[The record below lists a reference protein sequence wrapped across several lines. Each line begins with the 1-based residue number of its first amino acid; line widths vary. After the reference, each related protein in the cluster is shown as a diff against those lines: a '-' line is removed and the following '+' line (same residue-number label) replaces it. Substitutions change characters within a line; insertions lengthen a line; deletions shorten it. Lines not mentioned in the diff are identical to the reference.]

1 MNPTSTLATT
11 GAAAGEV
18 LDPVPLDSPLWYRV
32 ANIVPRLRPTVRVR
46 HRGQP
51 GQARHVLADLLTG
64 RHHLLD
70 EAAWSFV
77 GRFDGRRT
85 IGEIWTWLSTHRAQ
99 PPTQHEV
106 LEWLAHLDSAGLLQS
121 DRLPDL
127 QALMRGEEQV
137 DRRRRRASLNPL
149 SWRVPLGDPTR
160 WLTRLDPLARV
171 LAHPLTLLLALA
183 IVGAGLM
190 QTALAWPSLQAD
202 LRERL
207 GSPTFLALSWGVYPL
222 IKALHE
228 LGHALAVRRCGAEVR
243 HVGIG
248 FLYLVPA
255 PYVDAS
261 AATGLSRRR
270 ERILI
275 SAAGV
280 LVESVLAAVGVLVWS
295 AVEPGRVRDLAL
307 SVALVG
313 GVSTVLANANPLVRM
328 DGYHVLTDALD
339 LPNLAQR
346 SRRWWFDR
354 LQGWLGGLRTASA
367 LPAGSALQRGVTLVY
382 APAAWLFGVL
392 VATSACLWLA
402 QTAAMLALMAGAIAL
417 WMLVGGPLLASLRW
431 LARAPALR
439 GRRLRAATIGLVL
452 TGALLAGVL
461 LVPIPQATIAQA
473 QGWMPEDALVRAPAD
488 GFVVAID
495 APADSEVQASSP
507 LVTLHSDEQPVELAT
522 LRARRLALEVQV
534 NRLQVQDAAAA
545 QRAEAEVAMLQARE
559 VELAQRI
566 AQMAV
571 HSVRAGRVSWIEPQT
586 LVGRYVRR
594 GELLGYV
601 LAGDRLVARTV
612 VPDEDIAWLL
622 AGVRSVSVMR
632 PEEAGQAYA
641 GRWDGVVP
649 ETGSVLPA
657 AALGVRAG
665 GQIETDPAD
674 ADGLRTLR
682 PVAVVDVQVPALA
695 VERLGA
701 RLLVRFDHGAQP
713 LGARLLR
720 RLQQLTLRHLGEAT
734 DVPGGR

>member
-1 MNPTSTLATT
+1 MSPVSTL
-11 GAAAGEV
+11 AAAGEV

-32 ANIVPRLRPTVRVR
+32 ADIVPRLRPTVRVR
-46 HRGQP
+46 HRGSER
-51 GQARHVLADLLTG
+51 GSRHVLADLLTG

-85 IGEIWTWLSTHRAQ
+85 IGEIWTWLSTHRSQ

-106 LEWLAHLDSAGLLQS
+106 LEWLAHLDAAGLLQS

-127 QALMRGEEQV
+127 LALMRGEEQV

-171 LAHPLTLLLALA
+171 LLHPLALLLALA
-183 IVGAGLM
+183 VVGIGLM
-190 QTALAWPSLQAD
+190 QLALDWPALQAD
-202 LRERL
+202 VRLRL
-207 GSPTFLALSWGVYPL
+207 GSPAFLALSWGVYPL

-228 LGHALAVRRCGAEVR
+228 LGHALAVRRFGAEVH

-280 LVESVLAAVGVLVWS
+280 LVESVLAAAGVLVWS
-295 AVEPGRVRDLAL
+295 MVEPGGVRDLAL

-346 SRRWWFDR
+346 SRRWWLDQ
-354 LQGWLGGLRTASA
+354 LQRRLGGLATPSA
-367 LPAGSALQRGVTLVY
+367 LPEGSWLQRGVTLVY
-382 APAAWLFGVL
+382 APSAWLFGVL
-392 VATSACLWLA
+392 VAASACLWLA

-417 WMLVGGPLLASLRW
+417 WMQVGQPLLASLRW
-431 LARAPALR
+431 LVLAPSLQ
-439 GRRLRAATIGLVL
+439 GRRLRTAAIGLASVA
-452 TGALLAGVL
+452 ALLAGVL

-473 QGWMPEDALVRAPAD
+473 QAWMPEEALVRAPAD
-488 GFVVAID
+488 GFVTDVE
-495 APADSEVQASSP
+495 APEDSVMSVSAP
-507 LVTLHSDEQPVELAT
+507 LLTLHNDDQPVELA
-522 LRARRLALEVQV
+522 RVHARRLELEVQV
-534 NRLQVQDAAAA
+534 NRLQVHDAAAA
-545 QRAEAEVAMLQARE
+545 QRAEAEAVTLQARE
-559 VELAQRI
+559 AELARRI
-566 AQMAV
+566 EQM
-571 HSVRAGRVSWIEPQT
+571 SVRSTRAGRVSWIEPQT
-586 LVGRYVRR
+586 LAGRFVQR

-601 LAGDRLVARTV
+601 LADDRLVARTV
-612 VPDEDIAWLL
+612 VPDAEVAWLL
-622 AGVRSVSVMR
+622 SGVRAVSVMR
-632 PEEAGQAYA
+632 PEEAGRSYA
-641 GRWDGVVP
+641 GRWNGLVP

-657 AALGVRAG
+657 AALGVPAG
-665 GQIETDPAD
+665 GRIETDPAD
-674 ADGLRTLR
+674 AEGVHTLQ
-682 PVAVVDVQVPALA
+682 PVAVIDVQVPELA
-695 VERLGA
+695 VQRLGS

-720 RLQQLTLRHLGEAT
+720 RLQQLTLRHLGDAT

>member
-1 MNPTSTLATT
+1 MTPEPTL
-11 GAAAGEV
+11 AAAGEV

-46 HRGQP
+46 HRGSE
-51 GQARHVLADLLTG
+51 GGARHVLADLLTG

-85 IGEIWTWLSTHRAQ
+85 IGEIWTWLSTHVPQ

-106 LEWLAHLDSAGLLQS
+106 LEWLANLDAAGLLQS

-160 WLTRLDPLARV
+160 WLIRLDPLARV
-171 LAHPLTLLLALA
+171 LSHPLALLAAVAL
-183 IVGAGLM
+183 VGVGLM
-190 QTALAWPSLQAD
+190 QVALQWPALQGD
-202 LRERL
+202 VRERL
-207 GSPTFLALSWGVYPL
+207 GSPAFLALSWAVYPL

-228 LGHALAVRRCGAEVR
+228 LGHALAVRRCGAEVH

-280 LVESVLAAVGVLVWS
+280 LVECVLAAVGVLVWS
-295 AVEPGRVRDLAL
+295 TVQPGLVRDLAL

-313 GVSTVLANANPLVRM
+313 GVSTLLANANPLVRM

-346 SRRWWFDR
+346 SRRWWIDQIQR
-354 LQGWLGGLRTASA
+354 LLGGLATGSV
-367 LPAGSALQRGVTLVY
+367 LPASWLQRGVTLAY
-382 APAAWLFGVL
+382 APSAWLFGMV
-392 VATSACLWLA
+392 VAVSACLWLA

-417 WMLVGGPLLASLRW
+417 WMQVGQPLVAGLRW
-431 LARAPALR
+431 LARTPSLH
-439 GRRLRAATIGLVL
+439 GRRLRAALL
-452 TGALLAGVL
+452 ASGAVAAVLAGVL
-461 LVPIPQATIAQA
+461 LVPLPQATVAQA
-473 QGWMPEDALVRAPAD
+473 QAWMPEEALVRAPAD
-488 GFVVAID
+488 GFVTAVEAS
-495 APADSEVQASSP
+495 ADSAVQTAAP
-507 LVTLHSDEQPVELAT
+507 LLTLHNDDQPVELAK
-522 LRARRLALEVQV
+522 LHARRLELEVQV
-534 NRLQVQDAAAA
+534 NRLQVHDAAAA
-545 QRAEAEVAMLQARE
+545 QRAEAEAGALQAKE
-559 VELAQRI
+559 AELARRI
-566 AQMAV
+566 EQMALR
-571 HSVRAGRVSWIEPQT
+571 STRAGRVSWIEPQT
-586 LVGRYVRR
+586 LLGRHVQR

-601 LAGDRLVARTV
+601 LADDRLVARTV

-622 AGVRSVSVMR
+622 AGVRAVSVMR
-632 PEEAGQAYA
+632 PEAAGQAHV

-657 AALGVRAG
+657 AALGVQAG
-665 GQIETDPAD
+665 GRIETDPTD
-674 ADGLRTLR
+674 ADGLRTLQ
-682 PVAVVDVQVPALA
+682 PVAVIDVQVPDLA
-695 VERLGA
+695 VQRLGA

-713 LGARLLR
+713 LWARLLR

>member
-1 MNPTSTLATT
+1 MNPEPIQTVV
-11 GAAAGEV
+11 GEV

-46 HRGQP
+46 HRGSE
-51 GQARHVLADLLTG
+51 GVTRHVLADLLTG

-85 IGEIWTWLSTHRAQ
+85 IGDIWTWLSTHRPQ

-106 LEWLAHLDSAGLLQS
+106 LEWLANLDTAGLLQS

-160 WLTRLDPLARV
+160 WLARFDPLAHA
-171 LAHPLTLLLALA
+171 LSHPLVLLLAVAL
-183 IVGAGLM
+183 VGVGLM
-190 QTALAWPSLQAD
+190 QVALQWPALQAD
-202 LRERL
+202 ARERL
-207 GSPTFLALSWGVYPL
+207 GSPAFLALSWVVYPV

-228 LGHALAVRRCGAEVR
+228 LGHALAVRHCGAEVH

-280 LVESVLAAVGVLVWS
+280 LVESVLAASGVLVWS
-295 AVEPGRVRDLAL
+295 VVQPGLVRDLAL

-313 GVSTVLANANPLVRM
+313 GVSTLLANANPLVRM

-346 SRRWWFDR
+346 SRRWWIDQLQR
-354 LQGWLGGLRTASA
+354 LLGGLTTPSV
-367 LPAGSALQRGVTLVY
+367 LPAGSGLQRGVTLAY
-382 APAAWLFGVL
+382 APSAWLFGV
-392 VATSACLWLA
+392 VVTMSACLWLA

-417 WMLVGGPLLASLRW
+417 WLQIGQPLLASLRW
-431 LARAPALR
+431 LARSPSLR
-439 GRRLRAATIGLVL
+439 GRRLRT
-452 TGALLAGVL
+452 ALLGLWTVALLLVGLL
-461 LVPIPQATIAQA
+461 LVPIPQATVAQA
-473 QGWMPEDALVRAPAD
+473 QAWMPEEALVRAPAD
-488 GFVVAID
+488 GFVTAVD
-495 APADSEVQASSP
+495 APGDSRVQPASP
-507 LVTLHSDEQPVELAT
+507 LLTLHNDDQPVELAK
-522 LRARRLALEVQV
+522 LRARRLELEVQV
-534 NRLQVQDAAAA
+534 NRLQVLDPAAA
-545 QRAEAEVAMLQARE
+545 QRAEAEAAALQARE
-559 VELAQRI
+559 AELALRI
-566 AQMAV
+566 EQMALR
-571 HSVRAGRVSWIEPQT
+571 SIRAGRVSWIEPQT
-586 LVGRYVRR
+586 LLGRYVQR

-601 LAGDRLVARTV
+601 LADDRLVARTV

-622 AGVRSVSVMR
+622 AGVRAVSVMR
-632 PEEAGQAYA
+632 PEEAGQAHA

-657 AALGVRAG
+657 AALGVQMG
-665 GQIETDPAD
+665 GRIETDPAD
-674 ADGLRTLR
+674 TDGLRTLQ
-682 PVAVVDVQVPALA
+682 PVAVIDVQVPDLA
-695 VERLGA
+695 VQRLGS

>member
-1 MNPTSTLATT
+1 MNTESIQPRLA
-11 GAAAGEV
+11 ASGEV

-32 ANIVPRLRPTVRVR
+32 ANLVPRLRPTVRVR
-46 HRGQP
+46 HRGTP
-51 GQARHVLADLLTG
+51 GQTRHVLADLLSG

-85 IGEIWTWLSTHRAQ
+85 IGEIWTWLSTHRAN

-106 LEWLAHLDSAGLLQS
+106 LEWLAHLDAAGLLQS

-127 QALMRGEEQV
+127 QALMRGEQQV

-160 WLTRLDPLARV
+160 WLTRLDPVARV
-171 LAHPLTLLLALA
+171 LGHPLALFLALVL
-183 IVGAGLM
+183 VGAGLM
-190 QTALAWPSLQAD
+190 QAALAWPSLQTD
-202 LRERL
+202 VQTRL
-207 GSPTFLALSWGVYPL
+207 GSPAFLALSWVLYPL

-228 LGHALAVRRCGAEVR
+228 LGHALAVRRHGAEVH

-270 ERILI
+270 ERIFI

-280 LVESVLAAVGVLVWS
+280 MVESVLAAVGVLVWA
-295 AVEPGRVRDLAL
+295 AVEPGLVRDLAL

-346 SRRWWFDR
+346 SRRWWIDR
-354 LQGWLGGLRTASA
+354 LQHWLGGLGTPSA
-367 LPAGSALQRGVTLVY
+367 LPAGTRLQRGVTLAY
-382 APAAWLFGVL
+382 APAAWCFGVV
-392 VATSACLWLA
+392 VAMSACLWLA
-402 QTAAMLALMAGAIAL
+402 QTAAMLALIAGAIAL
-417 WMLVGGPLLASLRW
+417 WMLVVLPLLGGLRW
-431 LARAPALR
+431 LTRSPTLR
-439 GRRLRAATIGLVL
+439 GRRARAVVL
-452 TGALLAGVL
+452 GVTGTVALLAAVL
-461 LVPIPQATIAQA
+461 LVPMPQATIAQA
-473 QGWMPEDALVRAPAD
+473 QAWMPEDALVRAPAD

-495 APADSEVQASSP
+495 APGASVVPVSAP
-507 LVTLHSDEQPVELAT
+507 LVTLHNDAQPVELAS
-522 LRARRLALEVQV
+522 LRARRLSLEVQV
-534 NRLQVQDAAAA
+534 NRLQILDAAAA
-545 QRAEAEVAMLQARE
+545 QRAEAEVAALQGRE
-559 VELAQRI
+559 AELVQRME
-566 AQMAV
+566 QMAV
-571 HSVRAGRVSWIEPQT
+571 RSARAGRVSWIEPQT
-586 LVGRYVRR
+586 LVGRHVRR

-601 LAGDRLVARTV
+601 LADDRLVARTV

-622 AGVRSVSVMR
+622 AGVRSVSVLR
-632 PEEAGQAYA
+632 SEEAGRTYA

-657 AALGVRAG
+657 AALGVQAG
-665 GQIETDPAD
+665 GRIETDPAD

-682 PVAVVDVQVPALA
+682 PVAVVDVQVPDLS

-701 RLLVRFDHGAQP
+701 RLWVRFDHGAQP

>member
-1 MNPTSTLATT
+1 MNQEPIQTV
-11 GAAAGEV
+11 AGEV

-46 HRGQP
+46 HRGSE
-51 GQARHVLADLLTG
+51 GVTRHVLADLLTG

-85 IGEIWTWLSTHRAQ
+85 IGDIWTWLSTHRPQ

-106 LEWLAHLDSAGLLQS
+106 LEWLANLDTAGLLQS

-160 WLTRLDPLARV
+160 WLARFDPLAHA
-171 LAHPLTLLLALA
+171 LSHPLVLLLAVAL
-183 IVGAGLM
+183 VGVGLM
-190 QTALAWPSLQAD
+190 QVALQWPALQAD
-202 LRERL
+202 ARERL
-207 GSPTFLALSWGVYPL
+207 GSPAFLALSWVVYPL

-228 LGHALAVRRCGAEVR
+228 LGHALAVRHCGAEVH

-280 LVESVLAAVGVLVWS
+280 LVESVLAAAGVLVWS
-295 AVEPGRVRDLAL
+295 AVQPGVVRDLAL

-313 GVSTVLANANPLVRM
+313 GVSTLVANANPLVRM

-346 SRRWWFDR
+346 SRRWWIDQLQR
-354 LQGWLGGLRTASA
+354 LLGGLATPSA
-367 LPAGSALQRGVTLVY
+367 LPVGSRLQRGVTLAY

-392 VATSACLWLA
+392 VAVSACLWLA

-417 WMLVGGPLLASLRW
+417 WMQVGQPLLASLRW
-431 LARAPALR
+431 LARAPSLR
-439 GRRLRAATIGLVL
+439 GRRLRT
-452 TGALLAGVL
+452 ALLGLGTVALLLVGLL
-461 LVPIPQATIAQA
+461 LVPIPQATVAQA
-473 QGWMPEDALVRAPAD
+473 QAWMPEEALVRAPAD
-488 GFVVAID
+488 GFVTAIA
-495 APADSEVQASSP
+495 APGDSRVQPTAP
-507 LVTLHSDEQPVELAT
+507 LLTLHNDDQPVELAK
-522 LRARRLALEVQV
+522 LRARRLELEVQV
-534 NRLQVQDAAAA
+534 NRLQVLDAAL
-545 QRAEAEVAMLQARE
+545 VL
-559 VELAQRI
+559 RI
-566 AQMAV
+566 EQMALR
-571 HSVRAGRVSWIEPQT
+571 SPRAGRVSWIEPQT
-586 LVGRYVRR
+586 LLGRYVQR

-601 LAGDRLVARTV
+601 LADDRLVARTV
-612 VPDEDIAWLL
+612 VRDEDIAWLL
-622 AGVRSVSVMR
+622 SGVRAVSVMR
-632 PEEAGQAYA
+632 PEEAGHAYT

-657 AALGVRAG
+657 AALGVQVG
-665 GQIETDPAD
+665 GRIETDPAD
-674 ADGLRTLR
+674 ADGLRTLQ
-682 PVAVVDVQVPALA
+682 PVAVIDVQVPDLA
-695 VERLGA
+695 VQRLGS

>member
-1 MNPTSTLATT
+1 MNAESIQAPA
-11 GAAAGEV
+11 AAAGEV

-32 ANIVPRLRPTVRVR
+32 ANIVPRLRPSVRVR
-46 HRGQP
+46 HRGRP
-51 GQARHVLADLLTG
+51 GKARHVLADLLTG

-149 SWRVPLGDPTR
+149 AWRVPLGDPTR
-160 WLTRLDPLARV
+160 WLTRLDPLAHV

-183 IVGAGLM
+183 LIGAGLM
-190 QTALAWPSLQAD
+190 QSALEWPSLQAD
-202 LRERL
+202 LQARL
-207 GSPTFLALSWGVYPL
+207 GSPAFLALGWGVYPL

-228 LGHALAVRRCGAEVR
+228 LGHALAVRRHGAEVH

-280 LVESVLAAVGVLVWS
+280 LVECVLAATGVLVWA
-295 AVEPGRVRDLAL
+295 AVEPGLVRDLAL

-346 SRRWWFDR
+346 SRRWWIDR
-354 LQGWLGGLRTASA
+354 LQCWLGGLTTPSA
-367 LPAGSALQRGVTLVY
+367 LPAGNRLQRGVTLAY
-382 APAAWLFGVL
+382 APSAWLFSVL

-417 WMLVGGPLLASLRW
+417 WMLVGLPLLASLRW
-431 LARAPALR
+431 LARSPALR
-439 GRRLRAATIGLVL
+439 GRRLRTTAFGVALA
-452 TGALLAGVL
+452 GALLAGGL

-488 GFVVAID
+488 GFVVAVE
-495 APADSEVQASSP
+495 APAGRVVPVSAP
-507 LVTLHSDEQPVELAT
+507 LVTLHNDAQPVELAS

-545 QRAEAEVAMLQARE
+545 QRAEAEVAALQVRE
-559 VELAQRI
+559 AELAQRM

-571 HSVRAGRVSWIEPQT
+571 RSARAGRVSWVEPQT
-586 LVGRYVRR
+586 LAGRYVRR

-601 LAGDRLVARTV
+601 LADDRLVARTV

-622 AGVRSVSVMR
+622 AGVRSVSVLR
-632 PEEAGQAYA
+632 SEEAGRTYA
-641 GRWDGVVP
+641 GHWDGVVP

-657 AALGVRAG
+657 AALGVHAG
-665 GQIETDPAD
+665 GRIETDPAD

-682 PVAVVDVQVPALA
+682 PVAVLDVQVPDLA

-713 LGARLLR
+713 LGTRLLR

>member
-1 MNPTSTLATT
+1 MSPEPIQAL
-11 GAAAGEV
+11 AGEV

-46 HRGQP
+46 HRGSE
-51 GQARHVLADLLTG
+51 GVTRHVLADLLTG

-85 IGEIWTWLSTHRAQ
+85 IGDIWTWLSTHRPQ

-106 LEWLAHLDSAGLLQS
+106 LEWLANLDTAGLLQS

-127 QALMRGEEQV
+127 HALMRGEEQV

-160 WLTRLDPLARV
+160 WLVRLDPLAHA
-171 LAHPLTLLLALA
+171 LCHPLALLLALA
-183 IVGAGLM
+183 LVGIGWM
-190 QTALAWPSLQAD
+190 QVALQWPALQSD
-202 LRERL
+202 VRVRL
-207 GSPTFLALSWGVYPL
+207 GSPAFLALSWAVYPC

-228 LGHALAVRRCGAEVR
+228 LGHALAVRRCGAEVH

-280 LVESVLAAVGVLVWS
+280 LVESVLAAAGVLVWS
-295 AVEPGRVRDLAL
+295 VVEPGLVRDLAL

-346 SRRWWFDR
+346 SRRWWIDQLQR
-354 LQGWLGGLRTASA
+354 LLGGLTTPSV
-367 LPAGSALQRGVTLVY
+367 LPAGSWLQRGVTLAY
-382 APAAWLFGVL
+382 APSAWLFGVV
-392 VATSACLWLA
+392 VAASACLWLA

-417 WMLVGGPLLASLRW
+417 WLQIVQPLLASLRW
-431 LARAPALR
+431 LARSPSLR
-439 GRRLRAATIGLVL
+439 GRRLRTTLLGLGTVAL
-452 TGALLAGVL
+452 LLAGLL
-461 LVPIPQATIAQA
+461 LVPMPQATIAQA
-473 QGWMPEDALVRAPAD
+473 QAWMPEDALVRAPAD
-488 GFVVAID
+488 GFVTAIE
-495 APADSEVQASSP
+495 APGESVVLAAAP
-507 LVTLHSDEQPVELAT
+507 LVTLHNDDQPVELAK
-522 LRARRLALEVQV
+522 LRARRLELEVQV
-534 NRLQVQDAAAA
+534 NRLQVLDPAAA
-545 QRAEAEVAMLQARE
+545 QRAEAEATALQARE
-559 VELAQRI
+559 AELALRI
-566 AQMAV
+566 EQMALR
-571 HSVRAGRVSWIEPQT
+571 STRAGRVSWIEPQT
-586 LVGRYVRR
+586 LLGRYVQR

-601 LAGDRLVARTV
+601 LADDRLVARTV

-622 AGVRSVSVMR
+622 SGVRAVSVMR
-632 PEEAGQAYA
+632 PEEAGRVHA

-657 AALGVRAG
+657 AALGVLAG
-665 GQIETDPAD
+665 GRIETDPAD
-674 ADGLRTLR
+674 AEGLHTLQ
-682 PVAVVDVQVPALA
+682 PVAVIDVQVPELA
-695 VERLGA
+695 VQRLGS
-701 RLLVRFDHGAQP
+701 RLLVRFDHGMQP
-713 LGARLLR
+713 LGARLLQ

>member
-1 MNPTSTLATT
+1 MNPVSTL
-11 GAAAGEV
+11 AAAGEV
-18 LDPVPLDSPLWYRV
+18 LDPVPLDSPHWYRV

-46 HRGQP
+46 HRGSE
-51 GQARHVLADLLTG
+51 GGTRHVLADLLTG

-85 IGEIWTWLSTHRAQ
+85 IGQIWTWLSTHRPQ

-127 QALMRGEEQV
+127 HALMRGEEQV

-160 WLTRLDPLARV
+160 WLVWLDPLARV
-171 LAHPLTLLLALA
+171 LLHPLMLLVALA
-183 IVGAGLM
+183 VVCAGLM
-190 QTALAWPSLQAD
+190 QMALEWPSLQAD
-202 LRERL
+202 VRVRL
-207 GSPTFLALSWGVYPL
+207 GSPAFLALSWAVYPL

-228 LGHALAVRRCGAEVR
+228 LGHALAVRRCGAEVH

-261 AATGLSRRR
+261 AATGLARRR
-270 ERILI
+270 ERIFI

-280 LVESVLAAVGVLVWS
+280 LVESVLAAAGVLVWS
-295 AVEPGRVRDLAL
+295 VVEPGMVRDLAL

-313 GVSTVLANANPLVRM
+313 GVSTLLANANPLVRM

-346 SRRWWFDR
+346 SRRWWIDR
-354 LQGWLGGLRTASA
+354 LQRWLGGLATPSA
-367 LPAGSALQRGVTLVY
+367 LPAGSGLQRGVTLVY

-417 WMLVGGPLLASLRW
+417 WMQVGQPLLASLRW
-431 LARAPALR
+431 LTRAPSLR
-439 GRRLRAATIGLVL
+439 GRRLRTASLGL
-452 TGALLAGVL
+452 ALAGVPLAAVL
-461 LVPIPQATIAQA
+461 LVPIPQATVAQA

-488 GFVVAID
+488 GFVTAIE
-495 APADSEVQASSP
+495 APADSVVQAAAP
-507 LVTLHSDEQPVELAT
+507 LVMLHNDEQPVELAA
-522 LRARRLALEVQV
+522 LRARRLELEVQV
-534 NRLQVQDAAAA
+534 NRLQVRDAAAA
-545 QRAEAEVAMLQARE
+545 QRAEAEVSTLQVRE
-559 VELAQRI
+559 AELVRRI
-566 AQMAV
+566 EQM
-571 HSVRAGRVSWIEPQT
+571 SVRSTRAGRVSWIDPQT
-586 LVGRYVRR
+586 LFGRYVKR

-601 LAGDRLVARTV
+601 LADDRLVARTV

-622 AGVRSVSVMR
+622 SGVRAVSVMR
-632 PEEAGQAYA
+632 PEEAGRAYA

-657 AALGVRAG
+657 AALGIQAG
-665 GQIETDPAD
+665 GRIETDPAD
-674 ADGLRTLR
+674 ADGLQTLR
-682 PVAVVDVQVPALA
+682 PVAVIDVQVPDLA
-695 VERLGA
+695 VQRLGA

-734 DVPGGR
+734 DVPGDH

>member
-1 MNPTSTLATT
+1 MNQEPIQTV
-11 GAAAGEV
+11 AGEV

-46 HRGQP
+46 HRGSE
-51 GQARHVLADLLTG
+51 GVTRHVLADLLTG

-85 IGEIWTWLSTHRAQ
+85 IGDIWTWLSTHRPQ

-106 LEWLAHLDSAGLLQS
+106 LEWLANLDTAGLLQS

-160 WLTRLDPLARV
+160 WLARFDPLAHA
-171 LAHPLTLLLALA
+171 LSHPLVLLLAVAL
-183 IVGAGLM
+183 VGVGLM
-190 QTALAWPSLQAD
+190 QVALQWPALQAD
-202 LRERL
+202 ARERL
-207 GSPTFLALSWGVYPL
+207 GSPAFLALSWVVYPV

-228 LGHALAVRRCGAEVR
+228 LGHALAVRHCGAEVH

-280 LVESVLAAVGVLVWS
+280 LVESVLAAAGVLVWS
-295 AVEPGRVRDLAL
+295 AVQPGMVRDLAL

-313 GVSTVLANANPLVRM
+313 GVSTLLANANPLVRM

-346 SRRWWFDR
+346 SRRWWIDQ
-354 LQGWLGGLRTASA
+354 LQRRLGGLTTPSV
-367 LPAGSALQRGVTLVY
+367 LPAGSGLQRGVTLAY
-382 APAAWLFGVL
+382 APSAWLFGVV
-392 VATSACLWLA
+392 VAVSACLWLA

-417 WMLVGGPLLASLRW
+417 WLQIGQPLLASLRW
-431 LARAPALR
+431 LARSPSLR
-439 GRRLRAATIGLVL
+439 GRRLRTALLGLWTVAL
-452 TGALLAGVL
+452 LLAGLL
-461 LVPIPQATIAQA
+461 LVPIPQATVAQA
-473 QGWMPEDALVRAPAD
+473 QAWMPEEALVRAPAD
-488 GFVVAID
+488 GFVTAVD
-495 APADSEVQASSP
+495 APGDSPVQPASP
-507 LVTLHSDEQPVELAT
+507 LLTLHNDDQPVELAK
-522 LRARRLALEVQV
+522 LRALRLELEVQV
-534 NRLQVQDAAAA
+534 NRLQVLDAAAA
-545 QRAEAEVAMLQARE
+545 QRAEAEAAALQARE
-559 VELAQRI
+559 AELALRI
-566 AQMAV
+566 EQMALR
-571 HSVRAGRVSWIEPQT
+571 STRAGRVSWIEPQT
-586 LVGRYVRR
+586 LLGRYVRR

-601 LAGDRLVARTV
+601 LADDRLVARTV

-622 AGVRSVSVMR
+622 SGVRAVSVVR
-632 PEEAGQAYA
+632 PEEAGLVHA

-657 AALGVRAG
+657 AALGVQVG
-665 GQIETDPAD
+665 GRIETDPAD
-674 ADGLRTLR
+674 TDGLRTLQ
-682 PVAVVDVQVPALA
+682 PVAVIDVQVPDLP
-695 VERLGA
+695 VQRLGS

-734 DVPGGR
+734 DVPGGH